1 MGATAK
7 EIADY
12 VGGRLE
18 GDPSLPING
27 IANSET
33 ARAEDLIYAESER
46 WAERTMASAARC
58 VIAGEGIA
66 LAGKTVIRANQPKLA
81 LARAAARFFPARP
94 VGAGIHATA
103 IVSAKAQLGA
113 QVHVGPF
120 AVIEANAKVEEG
132 SSIGAGCYVGE
143 GVHIGRECMLY
154 PNVVIYAG
162 VRLGDR
168 VIIHAGTVLGS
179 DGFGY
184 VLDEGGYLKFPQV
197 GTLVIEDDVEIG
209 SNATVDRGSLG
220 ETRIGR
226 GTKIDNL
233 VQVAHNVQ
241 IGQHSVIAA
250 QTGISGSS
258 ILGTHVVVGGQVGI
272 GDHVRIED
280 RAVLGGQAG
289 IPSNKII
296 RGEATYWGTPA
307 RKMEEFK
314 RQYAAASRLPELME
328 ELRELRK
335 QVEELRRAG
344 SE

>member
-7 EIADY
+7 EIAEY
-12 VGGRLE
+12 VGAGLE
-18 GDPSLPING
+18 GDPSLRISG
-27 IANSET
+27 IANPET
-33 ARAEDLIYAESER
+33 ARAEDLIYVESPR
-46 WAERTMASAARC
+46 WVERTMASAAQC
-58 VIAGEGIA
+58 VIAGEGVR
-66 LAGKTVIRANQPKLA
+66 LTGKTVIRSSQPKLA

-94 VGAGIHATA
+94 AAAEIHATA
-103 IVSAKAQLGA
+103 IISPGARLGGRVS
-113 QVHVGPF
+113 VGPF
-120 AVIEANAKVEEG
+120 AVIEANAEVGEG
-132 SSIGAGCYVGE
+132 SSIAAGCYVGE
-143 GVHIGRECMLY
+143 GVHLGQECKLY

-168 VIIHAGTVLGS
+168 VIVHAGTVIGS

-184 VLDEGGYLKFPQV
+184 VLDEGAYLKFPQL
-197 GTLVIEDDVEIG
+197 GTLVIEDDVELG
-209 SNATVDRGSLG
+209 SNSTVDRGSLG

-241 IGQHSVIAA
+241 IGRHCVIAA

-258 ILGTHVVVGGQVGI
+258 SLGEYVVVGGQVGI
-272 GDHVRIED
+272 GDHVRIEN
-280 RAVLGGQAG
+280 RAVLGAQAG

-307 RKMEEFK
+307 RKIEDFK
-314 RQYAAASRLPELME
+314 RQHAAASRLPELMQ

-335 QVEELRRAG
+335 QVAELRGGRL
-344 SE
+344 